1 MKCSKCGNEFEGKF
15 CPECGTP
22 AEQDVFFSIEADSP
36 PQSPYAQ
43 KANPDLQPPTGSKRK
58 NRGCLKIGLIVLGVL
73 VVLSIIGS
81 CMGGDTSSSSDSSSS
96 SHSSSVTSDFDFNS
110 SSSDSSASNM
120 QLSMDLIAAV
130 IKASMEES
138 YGKENCEIEYD
149 DTGIT
154 VSVWSDG
161 VASGAALIATGSE
174 NQELTDSWEKMVE
187 SLLENAKAIK
197 SFVEENGHEVSVSL
211 NVLNDLNHDNYLLM
225 IINDVVVYD
234 ATK

>member
-22 AEQDVFFSIEADSP
+22 AEQDIFSSAES
-36 PQSPYAQ
+36 QSPYAQ
-43 KANPDLQPPTGSKRK
+43 KATPDLQPPTEAKKK
-58 NRGCLKIGLIVLGVL
+58 NGGCLKIGLIVLGVL

-81 CMGGDTSSSSDSSSS
+81 CMGGNTSSSSDSSSS
-96 SHSSSVTSDFDFNS
+96 SYSSSVTPDFDFNS
-110 SSSDSSASNM
+110 SPSDSSASDM

-130 IKASMEES
+130 IKASMEEN

-161 VASGAALIATGSE
+161 VASGAALIASGSE

-211 NVLNDLNHDNYLLM
+211 NVLNDLNHDNCLLT